1 MLIDAK
7 ALNADNP
14 NSETCDFNRSRDLL
28 ELEAK
33 FMEVVEDEILYKRI
47 LACEG
52 EDAQNVLDTLQS
64 ILQYDAL
71 ELRVWKK
78 LTVAMK
84 RLSKQA
90 ELYPRVFNLDGVK
103 GTDSPV
109 VASGGFGDIRQ
120 GTYNGQE
127 VCLKTIR
134 AYQNQ
139 KDKIAK
145 ENILV
150 DSSSRAYIADFGL
163 SGVDDPTI
171 LRWTSLSASA
181 SSGGSTRWQA
191 PELFMAHNE
200 NAMDESQPVT
210 PPPNNTKASDVYAWS
225 CVCYEIFTGKVPFYN
240 IANTNTAAGQIIHAV
255 MSGKKP
261 LMRGMEKKLWV
272 EWGLT
277 HQIWALMDECWNK
290 NPDLRPDIQTVLSR
304 LEGRQFKDDRKLP
317 VLRNGLEPQS
327 EHLINT
333 LPLTLERLNEILSG
347 PDGRVVSDNRPNLK
361 LDIHR
366 LPSNL
371 ELYEH

>member
-145 ENILV
+145 MLARELV
-150 DSSSRAYIADFGL
+150 LWAQ
-163 SGVDDPTI
+163 
-171 LRWTSLSASA
+171 LRHQNL
-181 SSGGSTRWQA
+181 
-191 PELFMAHNE
+191 
-200 NAMDESQPVT
+200 
-210 PPPNNTKASDVYAWS
+210 
-225 CVCYEIFTGKVPFYN
+225 VPFYGLCGADRN
-240 IANTNTAAGQIIHAV
+240 LLFVSAWASNGTVNKFLEENPKADRFLLCLDV
-255 MSGKKP
+255 V
-261 LMRGMEKKLWV
+261 RGLGYLHEHDV
-272 EWGLT
+272 VHG
-277 HQIWALMDECWNK
+277 
-290 NPDLRPDIQTVLSR
+290 DLKGVRC
-304 LEGRQFKDDRKLP
+304 
-317 VLRNGLEPQS
+317 
-327 EHLINT
+327 
-333 LPLTLERLNEILSG
+333 
-347 PDGRVVSDNRPNLK
+347 
-361 LDIHR
+361 
-366 LPSNL
+366 
-371 ELYEH
+371 